1 MEIALEMTGQHKK
14 PAGSFLVGG
23 EECGQLCAQEL
34 VTLVHLIN
42 IKELNKCLISHL
54 ETNYS
59 GGQN

>member
-1 MEIALEMTGQHKK
+1 MTGQHQK